1 MDLKKLFTEERAVS
15 PVIGVILM
23 VAITVILA
31 AVIGAFV
38 LGIGGDTDAAPQ
50 ATLNFDVDEDN
61 NDIDIEHRGGQTL
74 LLDDIS
80 VIIGGTSQEED
91 LGELTDEGG
100 ESFSNGEEITID
112 NDNTNDGESGNAEA
126 SPGDR
131 IVLIHDPSGERII
144 STTL

>member
-38 LGIGGDTDAAPQ
+38 LGLGGETQETPQASLNFELPDDGENVQIEHRSGNTFSLGDIRIGGDVDDDGFST
-50 ATLNFDVDEDN
+50 DEDFPN
-61 NDIDIEHRGGQTL
+61 V
-74 LLDDIS
+74 DDAEGDFGAGDR
-80 VIIGGTSQEED
+80 VNTSETADQ
-91 LGELTDEGG
+91 
-100 ESFSNGEEITID
+100 
-112 NDNTNDGESGNAEA
+112 
-126 SPGDR
+126 GDR
-131 IVLIHDPSGERII
+131 IVLIHRPSDGTIA